1 MKHGEAAARKAAE
14 DARHAVIKAC
24 ADLREAEMFLDAFK
38 SHERSAVGGAAA
50 RVVSSADIANT
61 HASNIRES
69 AVGGAAA
76 EYLARDGQ
84 QSCESRVPDRSAEN
98 LDGGISDWLRTAPLS
113 EVIMNRHPIDI
124 HAREQMSK
132 DFDGIPEG
140 IKLSSDNERS
150 VSLTVTFSQADL
162 ESVLLALHSLLDV
175 VESGSKGGAGGHG
188 CHSSSSVR
196 CGGCTASCGL
206 AGVTHLTGEGAI
218 RGADGSSSSASSSA
232 HSGGAGGD
240 RGLPGASAHTPAGH
254 TVQVSKYKIFAH
266 PEGGVRR
273 G

>member
-1 MKHGEAAARKAAE
+1 MIFGEAEARKAAE
-14 DARHAVIKAC
+14 EARQAVIKAY

-38 SHERSAVGGAAA
+38 SHERSAVSGAAA

-76 EYLARDGQ
+76 EYLAREGQ
-84 QSCESRVPDRSAEN
+84 QSCESRPPA
-98 LDGGISDWLRTAPLS
+98 LS
-113 EVIMNRHPIDI
+113 EVIANRHATKLHAGDE
-124 HAREQMSK
+124 ARE
-132 DFDGIPEG
+132 DFNCLPER
-140 IKLSSDNERS
+140 IEFRADSEPLVSVNISLSQRDFER
-150 VSLTVTFSQADL
+150 
-162 ESVLLALHSLLDV
+162 VLLALHSLLDV
-175 VESGSKGGAGGHG
+175 VESGRKGGASGHG

-240 RGLPGASAHTPAGH
+240 RGLPGASAHTPAGR
-254 TVQVSKYKIFAH
+254 TVQVSKYKFLRRRE
-266 PEGGVRR
+266 EGPARS
-273 G
+273 

>member
-1 MKHGEAAARKAAE
+1 MKHRETQARKTYE
-14 DARHAVIKAC
+14 DAQRAVIQAC
-24 ADLREAEMFLDAFK
+24 EDLREAEMFLDSFER
-38 SHERSAVGGAAA
+38 SERSAVGGAAA

-84 QSCESRVPDRSAEN
+84 QACESRVPDRS
-98 LDGGISDWLRTAPLS
+98 
-113 EVIMNRHPIDI
+113 
-124 HAREQMSK
+124 
-132 DFDGIPEG
+132 
-140 IKLSSDNERS
+140 NECS

-175 VESGSKGGAGGHG
+175 VESGSKGGASGHG

-206 AGVTHLTGEGAI
+206 AGVTHLTEEGAI

-232 HSGGAGGD
+232 HSGGAEGG

>member
-1 MKHGEAAARKAAE
+1 MKHRETQARKTYE
-14 DARHAVIKAC
+14 DAQRAVIQAC
-24 ADLREAEMFLDAFK
+24 EYLREAEMFLDSFER
-38 SHERSAVGGAAA
+38 SERSAVGGAAA
-50 RVVSSADIANT
+50 HVVSSADIANT

-84 QSCESRVPDRSAEN
+84 QACESRVPDRS
-98 LDGGISDWLRTAPLS
+98 
-113 EVIMNRHPIDI
+113 
-124 HAREQMSK
+124 
-132 DFDGIPEG
+132 
-140 IKLSSDNERS
+140 NECS

-206 AGVTHLTGEGAI
+206 AGVTHLTEEGAI

-232 HSGGAGGD
+232 YSCGAGGD

-254 TVQVSKYKIFAH
+254 TVQVSKYKIFAR

>member
-14 DARHAVIKAC
+14 DARQAVIKAC

-38 SHERSAVGGAAA
+38 SHEHSAVGGVAA
-50 RVVSSADIANT
+50 RVASSADVANT
-61 HASNIRES
+61 HASNLRES

-84 QSCESRVPDRSAEN
+84 QACGSRLPS
-98 LDGGISDWLRTAPLS
+98 LS
-113 EVIMNRHPIDI
+113 EIIVDRHTTKF
-124 HAREQMSK
+124 HAGHEGGEHFNSLPERIEFRADSEPSISISISVTQR
-132 DFDGIPEG
+132 DF
-140 IKLSSDNERS
+140 KR
-150 VSLTVTFSQADL
+150 
-162 ESVLLALHSLLDV
+162 VLLALQSLLDV

-232 HSGGAGGD
+232 YSCGAEGD

-266 PEGGVRR
+266 PEDGVQR

>member
-1 MKHGEAAARKAAE
+1 MKHRETQARKTYE
-14 DARHAVIKAC
+14 DAQRAVIKAC
-24 ADLREAEMFLDAFK
+24 EDLREAEMFLDSFERG
-38 SHERSAVGGAAA
+38 ERSAVGGAAA
-50 RVVSSADIANT
+50 RVVSSADVANT
-61 HASNIRES
+61 HASNLRES

-84 QSCESRVPDRSAEN
+84 QARESRLPS
-98 LDGGISDWLRTAPLS
+98 LS
-113 EVIMNRHPIDI
+113 EIIVDRHTTKF
-124 HAREQMSK
+124 HAGHEGGEHFNSLPERIEFRADSVPSISVTISATQR
-132 DFDGIPEG
+132 DF
-140 IKLSSDNERS
+140 KR
-150 VSLTVTFSQADL
+150 
-162 ESVLLALHSLLDV
+162 VLLALQSLLDV

-218 RGADGSSSSASSSA
+218 RGADGSSSSAYSC
-232 HSGGAGGD
+232 GAEGD

-254 TVQVSKYKIFAH
+254 TVQVSKYKIFAR

>member
-1 MKHGEAAARKAAE
+1 MKHRETQARKTYE
-14 DARHAVIKAC
+14 DAQRAVIQAC
-24 ADLREAEMFLDAFK
+24 EDLREAEMFLDSFER
-38 SHERSAVGGAAA
+38 SERSAVGGAAA
-50 RVVSSADIANT
+50 HVVSSADIANT

-84 QSCESRVPDRSAEN
+84 QACESRVPDRS
-98 LDGGISDWLRTAPLS
+98 
-113 EVIMNRHPIDI
+113 
-124 HAREQMSK
+124 
-132 DFDGIPEG
+132 
-140 IKLSSDNERS
+140 NECS

-175 VESGSKGGAGGHG
+175 VESGSKGGASGHG

-206 AGVTHLTGEGAI
+206 AGVTHLTEEGAI

-232 HSGGAGGD
+232 YSCGAGGD

-254 TVQVSKYKIFAH
+254 TVQVSKYKIFAR
-266 PEGGVRR
+266 PEVGVRR

>member
-1 MKHGEAAARKAAE
+1 MNHRETQARKTYQ
-14 DARHAVIKAC
+14 DAQRAVIKAC
-24 ADLREAEMFLDAFK
+24 EDLREAEMFLDSF
-38 SHERSAVGGAAA
+38 ERGERAAVGGAAA
-50 RVVSSADIANT
+50 RVVSSADVANT
-61 HASNIRES
+61 HASNLRES

-84 QSCESRVPDRSAEN
+84 QACESRLPS
-98 LDGGISDWLRTAPLS
+98 LS
-113 EVIMNRHPIDI
+113 EIIVDRHTTKF
-124 HAREQMSK
+124 HAGHEGGEHFNSLPERIEFRADSVPSISITISVTQR
-132 DFDGIPEG
+132 DF
-140 IKLSSDNERS
+140 KR
-150 VSLTVTFSQADL
+150 
-162 ESVLLALHSLLDV
+162 VLLALQSLLDV

>member
-14 DARHAVIKAC
+14 DARQAVIKAC

-38 SHERSAVGGAAA
+38 SREHSAVGGAAA
-50 RVVSSADIANT
+50 RVAPSADIANT

-84 QSCESRVPDRSAEN
+84 QACESRVPDRS
-98 LDGGISDWLRTAPLS
+98 
-113 EVIMNRHPIDI
+113 
-124 HAREQMSK
+124 
-132 DFDGIPEG
+132 
-140 IKLSSDNERS
+140 NECS

-175 VESGSKGGAGGHG
+175 VESGSKGGASGHG

-206 AGVTHLTGEGAI
+206 AGVTHLTEEGAI

-232 HSGGAGGD
+232 HSSGAEGG

-266 PEGGVRR
+266 PEDGVQRS
-273 G
+273 

>member
-1 MKHGEAAARKAAE
+1 MNGEAGARKAAE
-14 DARHAVIKAC
+14 EARQAVIKAC

-38 SHERSAVGGAAA
+38 SHERSAAGGAAA
-50 RVVSSADIANT
+50 RVAPSADIANT

-76 EYLARDGQ
+76 EYLAREGQ
-84 QSCESRVPDRSAEN
+84 QARGSRLPSISEIIVDRHTTN
-98 LDGGISDWLRTAPLS
+98 LHAGHEGGEHFNSL
-113 EVIMNRHPIDI
+113 
-124 HAREQMSK
+124 
-132 DFDGIPEG
+132 PER
-140 IKLSSDNERS
+140 IEFRS
-150 VSLTVTFSQADL
+150 HGELPVSITFSAAQGDFKR
-162 ESVLLALHSLLDV
+162 VLLVLQSLLDV

-232 HSGGAGGD
+232 YSCGAEGD

-254 TVQVSKYKIFAH
+254 TVQVSKYKIFAR
-266 PEGGVRR
+266 PEDGVRR

>member
-14 DARHAVIKAC
+14 DARQAVIKAC

-38 SHERSAVGGAAA
+38 SHEHSAVGGAAA

-76 EYLARDGQ
+76 EYLAREGQ
-84 QSCESRVPDRSAEN
+84 QARESRVPDRS
-98 LDGGISDWLRTAPLS
+98 
-113 EVIMNRHPIDI
+113 
-124 HAREQMSK
+124 
-132 DFDGIPEG
+132 
-140 IKLSSDNERS
+140 NECS

-175 VESGSKGGAGGHG
+175 VESGSKGGASGHS

-196 CGGCTASCGL
+196 CGGCTASCDL

-218 RGADGSSSSASSSA
+218 RGADGSSSSASSSS
-232 HSGGAGGD
+232 HSSGAEGG
-240 RGLPGASAHTPAGH
+240 RGLLGASAHTPAGH

-266 PEGGVRR
+266 PEDGVQR

>member
-1 MKHGEAAARKAAE
+1 MNHRETQARKTYE
-14 DARHAVIKAC
+14 DAQRAVIQAC
-24 ADLREAEMFLDAFK
+24 MDLREAEMFLDSFERG
-38 SHERSAVGGAAA
+38 ERSAVGGAAA
-50 RVVSSADIANT
+50 RVASSADIANT

-76 EYLARDGQ
+76 EYLAREGQ
-84 QSCESRVPDRSAEN
+84 QACGSRLPS
-98 LDGGISDWLRTAPLS
+98 LS
-113 EVIMNRHPIDI
+113 EIIANRHTTKF
-124 HAREQMSK
+124 HAGDEVGE
-132 DFDGIPEG
+132 DFNCIPER
-140 IKLSSDNERS
+140 IEFRS
-150 VSLTVTFSQADL
+150 HGELPVSITISAAQRDFKC
-162 ESVLLALHSLLDV
+162 VLLALQSLLDV
-175 VESGSKGGAGGHG
+175 VESSAKGGASGHG

-232 HSGGAGGD
+232 YSCGAEGD

>member
-14 DARHAVIKAC
+14 DARQAVIKAC

-38 SHERSAVGGAAA
+38 SHEHSAVGGAAA
-50 RVVSSADIANT
+50 RVVSSADVANT

-69 AVGGAAA
+69 VVGGAAA

-84 QSCESRVPDRSAEN
+84 QACGSRLPS
-98 LDGGISDWLRTAPLS
+98 IS
-113 EVIMNRHPIDI
+113 EVIVDRHTTKF
-124 HAREQMSK
+124 HAGDDVGEHFNSLPERIEFRADSEPVISISIAVAQG
-132 DFDGIPEG
+132 DF
-140 IKLSSDNERS
+140 ER
-150 VSLTVTFSQADL
+150 
-162 ESVLLALHSLLDV
+162 VLLALHSLLDV
-175 VESGSKGGAGGHG
+175 VESGSKGGACGHG

-206 AGVTHLTGEGAI
+206 AGVTHLTEEGAV

-232 HSGGAGGD
+232 YSCGAEGD

-254 TVQVSKYKIFAH
+254 TVQVSRYKFL
-266 PEGGVRR
+266 RR
-273 G
+273 REDGSARG

>member
-1 MKHGEAAARKAAE
+1 MNHRETQARKTYQ
-14 DARHAVIKAC
+14 DAQRAVIQAC
-24 ADLREAEMFLDAFK
+24 MDLREAEMFLDSFER
-38 SHERSAVGGAAA
+38 SERSAVGGAAA
-50 RVVSSADIANT
+50 RVASSADVANT
-61 HASNIRES
+61 HASNLRES

-76 EYLARDGQ
+76 EYLAREGQ
-84 QSCESRVPDRSAEN
+84 QACESRLPS
-98 LDGGISDWLRTAPLS
+98 IS
-113 EVIMNRHPIDI
+113 EVIANRHTTNLRAGGEVGEHFNSLPERIEFRADSEPSI
-124 HAREQMSK
+124 SITISATQR
-132 DFDGIPEG
+132 DF
-140 IKLSSDNERS
+140 KR
-150 VSLTVTFSQADL
+150 
-162 ESVLLALHSLLDV
+162 VLLALQSLLDV

-218 RGADGSSSSASSSA
+218 RGADSSSSSASSSA
-232 HSGGAGGD
+232 YSCGAEGD

-254 TVQVSKYKIFAH
+254 TVQVSKYKIFAR

>member
-1 MKHGEAAARKAAE
+1 MKRGEAAARKAAE
-14 DARHAVIKAC
+14 DARQAVIKAC

-38 SHERSAVGGAAA
+38 SREHSVVGGAAA

-84 QSCESRVPDRSAEN
+84 QACGSRLPS
-98 LDGGISDWLRTAPLS
+98 LS
-113 EVIMNRHPIDI
+113 EVIANRHAAKL
-124 HAREQMSK
+124 HAGHEGGEHFNSLPERIEFRADSEPVISINISVAQR
-132 DFDGIPEG
+132 DF
-140 IKLSSDNERS
+140 KR
-150 VSLTVTFSQADL
+150 
-162 ESVLLALHSLLDV
+162 VLLALHSLLDV
-175 VESGSKGGAGGHG
+175 VESGSKGGASGHG

-254 TVQVSKYKIFAH
+254 TVQVSKYKIFAR
-266 PEGGVRR
+266 PEDGVWR

>member
-1 MKHGEAAARKAAE
+1 MRHGEAEARKAAE
-14 DARHAVIKAC
+14 EARQAVIKAC

-50 RVVSSADIANT
+50 RAVSSADIANT

-76 EYLARDGQ
+76 EYLAREGQ
-84 QSCESRVPDRSAEN
+84 QAHESRLPA
-98 LDGGISDWLRTAPLS
+98 LS
-113 EVIMNRHPIDI
+113 EIIVDRHMTKF
-124 HAREQMSK
+124 HAGHEGGEHFNSLPERIEFRADSEPLVSVNISVTQR
-132 DFDGIPEG
+132 DF
-140 IKLSSDNERS
+140 KR
-150 VSLTVTFSQADL
+150 
-162 ESVLLALHSLLDV
+162 VLLALQSLLDV
-175 VESGSKGGAGGHG
+175 VESGSKGGASGHG

-232 HSGGAGGD
+232 HSGGVGGD

-254 TVQVSKYKIFAH
+254 TVQVSKYKIFAR

>member
-1 MKHGEAAARKAAE
+1 
-14 DARHAVIKAC
+14 
-24 ADLREAEMFLDAFK
+24 MFLDSFERG
-38 SHERSAVGGAAA
+38 ERSAVGGAAA

-76 EYLARDGQ
+76 EYLAREGQ
-84 QSCESRVPDRSAEN
+84 QARESRVPDRSAEN

-140 IKLSSDNERS
+140 IKLSSDNECS
-150 VSLTVTFSQADL
+150 VSLRVTFSQAGL

-218 RGADGSSSSASSSA
+218 RGADGSPSSASSSA
-232 HSGGAGGD
+232 YSCGAGGD

-254 TVQVSKYKIFAH
+254 TVQVSKYKIFAR
-266 PEGGVRR
+266 PEVGVRR

>member
-1 MKHGEAAARKAAE
+1 MHGEAEAREAVE
-14 DARHAVIKAC
+14 EARQAVIKAC
-24 ADLREAEMFLDAFK
+24 TDMYEAEMFLSTFE
-38 SHERSAVGGAAA
+38 SRERSAVGGAAA
-50 RVVSSADIANT
+50 RVASAADVANT
-61 HASNIRES
+61 HASNLRES

-84 QSCESRVPDRSAEN
+84 QARESRLPS
-98 LDGGISDWLRTAPLS
+98 LS
-113 EVIMNRHPIDI
+113 EIIVDRHTTKF
-124 HAREQMSK
+124 HAGHEGGEHFNSLPERIEFRADSVPSISITISATQR
-132 DFDGIPEG
+132 DF
-140 IKLSSDNERS
+140 KR
-150 VSLTVTFSQADL
+150 
-162 ESVLLALHSLLDV
+162 VLLALQSLLDV

>member
-1 MKHGEAAARKAAE
+1 MKHRETQARKTYE
-14 DARHAVIKAC
+14 DAQRAVIQAC
-24 ADLREAEMFLDAFK
+24 EDLREAEMFLDSFERSK
-38 SHERSAVGGAAA
+38 RSAVGGAAA

-84 QSCESRVPDRSAEN
+84 QACESRVPDRS
-98 LDGGISDWLRTAPLS
+98 
-113 EVIMNRHPIDI
+113 
-124 HAREQMSK
+124 
-132 DFDGIPEG
+132 
-140 IKLSSDNERS
+140 NECS

-175 VESGSKGGAGGHG
+175 VESGSKGGASGHG

-232 HSGGAGGD
+232 YSCGAEGD

-254 TVQVSKYKIFAH
+254 TVQVSKYKIFAR

>member
-1 MKHGEAAARKAAE
+1 MRHGEAEARKAAE
-14 DARHAVIKAC
+14 EARQAVIKAC

-50 RVVSSADIANT
+50 RAVSSADIANT

-76 EYLARDGQ
+76 EYLAREGQ
-84 QSCESRVPDRSAEN
+84 QANESRLPA
-98 LDGGISDWLRTAPLS
+98 LS
-113 EVIMNRHPIDI
+113 EIIVDRHTTKF
-124 HAREQMSK
+124 HAGHEGGEHFNSLPERIEFRADSEPLVSVNISVTQR
-132 DFDGIPEG
+132 DF
-140 IKLSSDNERS
+140 KR
-150 VSLTVTFSQADL
+150 
-162 ESVLLALHSLLDV
+162 VLLALQSLLDV
-175 VESGSKGGAGGHG
+175 VESGSKGGASGHG

-232 HSGGAGGD
+232 HSGGVGGD

-254 TVQVSKYKIFAH
+254 TVQVSKYKIFAR

>member
-1 MKHGEAAARKAAE
+1 MKHRETQARKTYE
-14 DARHAVIKAC
+14 DAQRAVIQAC
-24 ADLREAEMFLDAFK
+24 EDLREAEMFLDSFER
-38 SHERSAVGGAAA
+38 SERSAVGGAAA

-84 QSCESRVPDRSAEN
+84 QACESRVPDRS
-98 LDGGISDWLRTAPLS
+98 
-113 EVIMNRHPIDI
+113 
-124 HAREQMSK
+124 
-132 DFDGIPEG
+132 
-140 IKLSSDNERS
+140 NECS

-175 VESGSKGGAGGHG
+175 VESGSKGGASGHG

-206 AGVTHLTGEGAI
+206 AGVTHLTEEGAI

-232 HSGGAGGD
+232 YSGGAEGD

-266 PEGGVRR
+266 PEDGVQRS
-273 G
+273 

>member
-14 DARHAVIKAC
+14 EARQAVIKAC

-38 SHERSAVGGAAA
+38 SHERSAVGGAAT

-69 AVGGAAA
+69 VVGGAAA

-84 QSCESRVPDRSAEN
+84 QARESRLPS
-98 LDGGISDWLRTAPLS
+98 LS
-113 EVIMNRHPIDI
+113 EVIVDRHTTKF
-124 HAREQMSK
+124 HAGHEGGEHFNSL
-132 DFDGIPEG
+132 PER
-140 IKLSSDNERS
+140 IEFRADSELP
-150 VSLTVTFSQADL
+150 VSITFSAAQGDFKR
-162 ESVLLALHSLLDV
+162 VLLALQSLLDV
-175 VESGSKGGAGGHG
+175 VESGSKGGASGHG

-206 AGVTHLTGEGAI
+206 AGVTHLTEEGAI

-232 HSGGAGGD
+232 HSGGAEGD

-266 PEGGVRR
+266 PEGGMQR

>member
-1 MKHGEAAARKAAE
+1 
-14 DARHAVIKAC
+14 
-24 ADLREAEMFLDAFK
+24 MFLDSFERG
-38 SHERSAVGGAAA
+38 ERSAVGGAAA

-61 HASNIRES
+61 HASNLRES

-76 EYLARDGQ
+76 EYLAREGQ
-84 QSCESRVPDRSAEN
+84 QACGSRLPS
-98 LDGGISDWLRTAPLS
+98 IS
-113 EVIMNRHPIDI
+113 EVIANRHTTKF
-124 HAREQMSK
+124 HAGDEVGE
-132 DFDGIPEG
+132 DFNSLPERV
-140 IKLSSDNERS
+140 EFRS
-150 VSLTVTFSQADL
+150 HGELPVSITISVAQRDFKR
-162 ESVLLALHSLLDV
+162 VLLALQSLLDV
-175 VESGSKGGAGGHG
+175 VESGSKGGASGHG

-206 AGVTHLTGEGAI
+206 AGVTPLTGEGAI

-232 HSGGAGGD
+232 YSCGAEGD

>member
-1 MKHGEAAARKAAE
+1 MKHRETQARKTYE
-14 DARHAVIKAC
+14 DAQRAVIQAC
-24 ADLREAEMFLDAFK
+24 EDLREAEMFLDSFER
-38 SHERSAVGGAAA
+38 SERSAVGGAAA

-84 QSCESRVPDRSAEN
+84 QACESRVPDRS
-98 LDGGISDWLRTAPLS
+98 
-113 EVIMNRHPIDI
+113 
-124 HAREQMSK
+124 
-132 DFDGIPEG
+132 
-140 IKLSSDNERS
+140 NECS

-175 VESGSKGGAGGHG
+175 VESGSKGGASGHG

-232 HSGGAGGD
+232 HSSGAEGD

>member
-1 MKHGEAAARKAAE
+1 MKHRETQARKTYV
-14 DARHAVIKAC
+14 DAQRAVIQAC
-24 ADLREAEMFLDAFK
+24 EDLREAEMFLDSFER
-38 SHERSAVGGAAA
+38 SERSAVGGAAA
-50 RVVSSADIANT
+50 RVASSADIANT

-84 QSCESRVPDRSAEN
+84 QACESRVPDRS
-98 LDGGISDWLRTAPLS
+98 
-113 EVIMNRHPIDI
+113 
-124 HAREQMSK
+124 
-132 DFDGIPEG
+132 
-140 IKLSSDNERS
+140 NECS

-175 VESGSKGGAGGHG
+175 VESGSKGGASGHG

-232 HSGGAGGD
+232 HSSGAVGD

>member
-14 DARHAVIKAC
+14 DARQAVIKAC

-38 SHERSAVGGAAA
+38 SHEH
-50 RVVSSADIANT
+50 SSADVANT
-61 HASNIRES
+61 HASNLRES

-84 QSCESRVPDRSAEN
+84 QACGSRLPS
-98 LDGGISDWLRTAPLS
+98 LS
-113 EVIMNRHPIDI
+113 EVIANRHAAKL
-124 HAREQMSK
+124 HAGDEVGE
-132 DFDGIPEG
+132 DFDSLPERVEFRSHG
-140 IKLSSDNERS
+140 ELPVSITISAAQRDFER
-150 VSLTVTFSQADL
+150 
-162 ESVLLALHSLLDV
+162 VLLALHSLLDV
-175 VESGSKGGAGGHG
+175 VESSAKGGAGGHG

-218 RGADGSSSSASSSA
+218 RGADGSPSSASSSA
-232 HSGGAGGD
+232 HSGGAEGD

-266 PEGGVRR
+266 PEVGVRR

>member
-1 MKHGEAAARKAAE
+1 MKHRETQARKTYE
-14 DARHAVIKAC
+14 DAQRAVIQAC
-24 ADLREAEMFLDAFK
+24 EDLREAEMFLDSFER
-38 SHERSAVGGAAA
+38 SERSAVGGAAA
-50 RVVSSADIANT
+50 HVVSSADIANT

-84 QSCESRVPDRSAEN
+84 QACESRVPDRS
-98 LDGGISDWLRTAPLS
+98 
-113 EVIMNRHPIDI
+113 
-124 HAREQMSK
+124 
-132 DFDGIPEG
+132 
-140 IKLSSDNERS
+140 NECS

-175 VESGSKGGAGGHG
+175 VESGSKGGASGHG

-232 HSGGAGGD
+232 YSCGAEGD

-254 TVQVSKYKIFAH
+254 TIQVSKYKIFAR